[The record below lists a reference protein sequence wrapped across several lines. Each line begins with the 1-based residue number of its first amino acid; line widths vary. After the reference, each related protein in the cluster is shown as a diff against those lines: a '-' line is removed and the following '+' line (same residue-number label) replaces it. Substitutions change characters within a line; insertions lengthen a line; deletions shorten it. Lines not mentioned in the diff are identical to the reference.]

1 MGMGPSL
8 AICVVNHQGRD
19 VLAATLAAVCA
30 QEPPAAEI
38 LLVDNAS
45 GGGSLDLVHE
55 RFPQV
60 RILQLPENLGP
71 GPAREAGFR
80 AVAADLVGFVDNDVA
95 PEPDC
100 FRLLGE
106 ALAEADGA
114 ALAMPRVVHA
124 DRPGRIQFEGARAH
138 FIGLM
143 ALEAAERSVADAP
156 PRPPH
161 PISSIV
167 TACFLV
173 DRRRWGDARLQ
184 DPSFF
189 IYHEDHDLGLRA
201 GQLGHRIVAVP
212 RALCR
217 HGKGTPGL
225 SLRASDGY
233 TPRRVVFMIANR
245 WRILLTRYE
254 LRTLLLLAPALL
266 TFELCQFLGAVAKG
280 WTASWAEAAAV
291 VRRDLPRI
299 ARERREWAGQRRFG
313 DGRVLEGGALPFH
326 PRLLSG
332 CIERRVGGAVSA
344 AVNLNWR
351 LVRRFL
357 RDAAAR
363 PR

>member
-1 MGMGPSL
+1 MVALDHLAEADERHAHHRVGLATAGGAVATLPQPDRAGNRSGGSPSPCGPVCCGLGTRTTTPNPPYALARAAEACSLPAGMRERDDRMGMGPSL

-45 GGGSLDLVHE
+45 TDGSLDLVRE

-60 RILQLPENLGP
+60 RILRAGREPRPRPGARGGVPGGGRGP
-71 GPAREAGFR
+71 GRLRRQRRGAGAGLLPPARRGAGR
-80 AVAADLVGFVDNDVA
+80 GRRRRPGDAARRPRRPAGADPVRGR
-95 PEPDC
+95 P
-100 FRLLGE
+100 G
-106 ALAEADGA
+106 ALHRSDGA
-114 ALAMPRVVHA
+114 GGGGAAGGRCPPTAPR
-124 DRPGRIQFEGARAH
+124 
-138 FIGLM
+138 
-143 ALEAAERSVADAP
+143 
-156 PRPPH
+156 

-225 SLRASDGY
+225 SLRAS
-233 TPRRVVFMIANR
+233 RRVHAR
-245 WRILLTRYE
+245 
-254 LRTLLLLAPALL
+254 
-266 TFELCQFLGAVAKG
+266 GA
-280 WTASWAEAAAV
+280 WCS
-291 VRRDLPRI
+291 
-299 ARERREWAGQRRFG
+299 
-313 DGRVLEGGALPFH
+313 
-326 PRLLSG
+326 
-332 CIERRVGGAVSA
+332 
-344 AVNLNWR
+344 
-351 LVRRFL
+351 
-357 RDAAAR
+357 
-363 PR
+363 